1 MIEKLS
7 GAAAAQLIQAAQ
19 PKQDS
24 GPSRKAAP
32 AEASAKPAA
41 PAADLPDYGF
51 GLRVEEGTHEVIAV
65 IVDRET
71 GKVVREIPSEEM
83 RTASR
88 VIRNLIGPLVD
99 KIA

>member
-7 GAAAAQLIQAAQ
+7 GDTAQLIQPVQ

-32 AEASAKPAA
+32 AESKATA
-41 PAADLPDYGF
+41 PATEATNYGF

-71 GKVVREIPSEEM
+71 GKVIREIPSEDM
-83 RTASR
+83 RTASK

-99 KIA
+99 KIV

>member
-7 GAAAAQLIQAAQ
+7 SEVVQAVQAAQ

-24 GPSRKAAP
+24 GPSRKSAPAEPAAQSAAP
-32 AEASAKPAA
+32 APEAPS
-41 PAADLPDYGF
+41 YGF
-51 GLRVEEGTHEVIAV
+51 GLRVEQDTHEVIAV
-65 IVDRET
+65 IVDRDT
-71 GKVVREIPSEEM
+71 GKVVREIPSEDM
-83 RTASR
+83 RTASK

>member
-1 MIEKLS
+1 MIEKVTTEVI
-7 GAAAAQLIQAAQ
+7 QQIQAAQ

-32 AEASAKPAA
+32 AESGANPPTPAG
-41 PAADLPDYGF
+41 DLPNYGF

-65 IVDRET
+65 IVDRDT
-71 GKVVREIPSEEM
+71 GKVVKEIPSEDM
-83 RTASR
+83 RTASK

-99 KIA
+99 KIV